1 MKIEFTSDD
10 ESPLNKTIEITS
22 MMIIFKAVFHENKKK
37 VIRKFS

>member
-1 MKIEFTSDD
+1 MKIEFTSHD

-37 VIRKFS
+37 VIHKFS